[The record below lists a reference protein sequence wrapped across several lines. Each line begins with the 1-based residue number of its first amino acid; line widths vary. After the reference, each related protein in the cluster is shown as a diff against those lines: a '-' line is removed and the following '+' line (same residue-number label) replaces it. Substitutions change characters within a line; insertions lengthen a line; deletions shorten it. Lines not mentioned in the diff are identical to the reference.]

1 MKNKA
6 PLENITN
13 YFNNRFLYLLVSI
26 LALMVLSP
34 MLDGLVSLWILKNTF
49 MTIIFICCILAVSN
63 TRRTVYITIALSVPM
78 FTAIFVPGIENPPG
92 VEDAPVLAIAGN
104 LSGIVFIAA
113 IIVLTLSFI
122 FKSRKV
128 NANIIY
134 ASIVTYLLLG
144 IMWLFIYQ
152 AIEIFQPG
160 SFSIPEHITVTGGDL
175 STYYSFVTLTTL
187 GYGDVTPIGD
197 VARSFAILEAV
208 IGQIFLVVLVARLVG
223 LNIAQT
229 MDEDRKR
236 EKE

>member
-1 MKNKA
+1 MSDTTPGSFLKK
-6 PLENITN
+6 
-13 YFNNRFLYLLVSI
+13 YFQERFLFLLISI

-34 MLDGLVSLWILKNTF
+34 VLDGLISLWILKNTF
-49 MTIIFICCILAVSN
+49 MAIIFVCCILAVSN
-63 TRRTVYITIALSVPM
+63 TRRAVYITVALSVPM
-78 FTAIFVPGIENPPG
+78 FIAIFVPGIENPPG
-92 VEDAPVLAIAGN
+92 VEDAPMLAIAGN

-122 FKSRKV
+122 FKSREV

-144 IMWLFIYQ
+144 IMWIFIYQ

-160 SFSIPEHITVTGGDL
+160 SFTIPEHITVTGGDL
-175 STYYSFVTLTTL
+175 TTYYSFVTLTTL
-187 GYGDVTPIGD
+187 GYGDVTPVGD
-197 VARSFAILEAV
+197 VARAFAILEAV

-229 MDEDRKR
+229 MDKDRKR
-236 EKE
+236 D